1 MSRFFQISDDSD
13 SSVESSSESE
23 RVSVGETP
31 QQTSDQPRTR
41 SAERSSS
48 ERSVY
53 ISDQLENLQPD
64 LASAGEHRELLL
76 VSLLEEHYRTRAAEF
91 LNSTNPGRNYTRN
104 SPEVQPLA
112 QHLFNQASATLSST
126 GILNGP
132 ISPEA
137 LHDNRAHFLAG
148 LDQLGAGATTT
159 NLSTAM
165 QQLSI
170 QPVPATDQ
178 QLLTFYQPRPTSHYQ
193 NSFRELCLLGRGGFG
208 RVFKCHNLLDKKTYA
223 VKKIPLSPQMSKS
236 FCEGRHDELH
246 HVLLEVQTL
255 AELDHANIVRYH
267 TTWVEEPQGGSKN
280 PGGPVWTGTGFNQR
294 QLLLGTQPHS
304 ENAGNSLS
312 EPSFSADQTQPVS
325 CGFVF
330 AEDSEPLSDKDSKKL
345 LAKTAKADKLEGR
358 PEDRSEHKSED
369 TSEDRSDGTMEPS
382 ANASDIFTDGAGSQF
397 PLVETQNRP
406 EPESMHTHA
415 LYIQMSLYPMTLF
428 HYLSTATEPGDT
440 GRPRHCYHL
449 APSLH
454 IFSAILAGLRYLW
467 AKKLVHRD
475 VKPRN
480 IFLSAPEAEPLTGYC
495 NVSCSHCH
503 RGDSGHACWLN
514 PRIGDFGLVTQLAH
528 GELPV
533 GRNASKAVGTPLYR
547 PPAPESKEAL
557 PVVDDQKVD
566 IFALG
571 VVFVELLC
579 PFSTSMER
587 ADALAGLQKGVLPS
601 DLRRRLE
608 REGFAV
614 EVVDGVLEMAEGMV
628 DPNATTR
635 WSGERIAE
643 VAKGIEVRISTSSAV

>member
-1 MSRFFQISDDSD
+1 MSRFFQVSDDSG
-13 SSVESSSESE
+13 SSAGSSGSEE
-23 RVSVGETP
+23 RVSVSETP
-31 QQTSDQPRTR
+31 PQTNNRPRTR
-41 SAERSSS
+41 STERSSS

-53 ISDQLENLQPD
+53 ISDQLENLRPD

-91 LNSTNPGRNYTRN
+91 LNSTNPGHNYTRY

-112 QHLFNQASATLSST
+112 QHLFTQASSTLSST
-126 GILNGP
+126 GILNGT

-137 LHDNRAHFLAG
+137 LRDNRAQFLAG

-170 QPVPATDQ
+170 QPNPAADQ
-178 QLLTFYQPRPTSHYQ
+178 QLLTFYQPRPKSHYQ

-208 RVFKCHNLLDKKTYA
+208 RVFKCHNLLDQKTYA

-255 AELDHANIVRYH
+255 AALDHANIVRYH
-267 TTWVEEPQGGSKN
+267 TTWVEEPQEGSQN
-280 PGGPVWTGTGFNQR
+280 PDVPGPWTGFGTAQR
-294 QLLLGTQPHS
+294 QLLGTQPHS
-304 ENAGNSLS
+304 ENADSSPS
-312 EPSFSADQTQPVS
+312 EPSLSIDQAQPVS

-330 AEDSEPLSDKDSKKL
+330 AEDSEPLPDQDGSDKKLKL
-345 LAKTAKADKLEGR
+345 LAE
-358 PEDRSEHKSED
+358 KSETD
-369 TSEDRSDGTMEPS
+369 RLEDKSEGTTMEPS
-382 ANASDIFTDGAGSQF
+382 ANASDIFTDGAGLQF
-397 PLVETQNRP
+397 PLIETQNRP

-428 HYLSTATEPGDT
+428 HYLSTATEPSDAD
-440 GRPRHCYHL
+440 RPRHCYHL
-449 APSLH
+449 VPSLH

-480 IFLSAPEAEPLTGYC
+480 IFLSAPEPEPLTGYC

-503 RGDSGHACWLN
+503 QDQGDSGHACWLN

-547 PPAPESKEAL
+547 PPASESKEAL
-557 PVVDDQKVD
+557 PVVDDEKVD

-579 PFSTSMER
+579 PFSTTMER

-601 DLRRRLE
+601 DLRSRLE
-608 REGFAV
+608 REGFGA
-614 EVVDGVLEMAEGMV
+614 EVVGSVLGMAAGMV
-628 DPNATTR
+628 DPNPTTR

-643 VAKGIEVRISTSSAV
+643 VAQSIKARISATSTV